1 MPTYEYACTDC
12 GERVEVFQR
21 IADAPLEVCELC
33 GGRMRKLFHPVGIS
47 FKGSGFYAT
56 DNRGKKPSSAPSEK
70 KASEKKAP
78 SEGKGPETPK
88 EKSA

>member
-21 IADAPLEVCELC
+21 IADAPLEVCEVC

-70 KASEKKAP
+70 KGPSEGSSEKK
-78 SEGKGPETPK
+78 GPEKPK